1 MTAPRFAETFTG
13 PQLSCTAFV
22 PRNQFTDRRVAIIGT
37 GAAAA
42 RLLPGIAAEAARVTV
57 FQADAVWI
65 LPRAPMPGAAVL
77 RRAPDWVVRLIAHVN
92 LRVQVHDSWMRDRL
106 TPDDTAGV
114 AVHNS
119 YYRTLR
125 QPHCTLVT
133 WPVARLVP
141 LGVRTVDGIEHR
153 VDTIVYAE
161 DAGHVVRM
169 VARSGRTHNPPE
181 LATAADIRTRPKEI
195 A

>member
-1 MTAPRFAETFTG
+1 MTTPRIADTFAG
-13 PQLSCTAFV
+13 RRLHCTAFL
-22 PRNQFTDRRVAIIGT
+22 PRHEFCGQRVAIIGS

-57 FQADAVWI
+57 FQTEPVWV
-65 LPRAPMPGAAVL
+65 LPRLPRSGATAL
-77 RRAPDWVVRLIAHVN
+77 RRAPQRLIRWVARVN
-92 LRVQVHDSWMRDRL
+92 LRVQVRDAWLRHRL

-114 AVHNS
+114 AVHDS

-133 WPVARLVP
+133 WPIARLVP

-161 DAGHVVRM
+161 DAGHIVRT
-169 VARSGRTHNPPE
+169 VARPGRLHPSAE
-181 LATAADIRTRPKEI
+181 LVKES

>member
-1 MTAPRFAETFTG
+1 MTTPRFADTFTG
-13 PQLSCTAFV
+13 AQIHRTTFA
-22 PRNQFTDRRVAIIGT
+22 PRHEFTGQRVAIIGN

-42 RLLPGIAAEAARVTV
+42 RLLPGIAEEAARVTV
-57 FQADAVWI
+57 FQTEPVWV
-65 LPRAPMPGAAVL
+65 LPRLPLFTASTL
-77 RRAPDWVVRLIAHVN
+77 RRAPQRLVRLAARAN
-92 LRVQVHDSWMRDRL
+92 LRVQVRDSWLRHRL

-119 YYRTLR
+119 YYRALR

-133 WPVARLVP
+133 WPIARLVP

-153 VDTIVYAE
+153 VDCVVYA
-161 DAGHVVRM
+161 DDTGHVVRT
-169 VARSGRTHNPPE
+169 VAPLGRLHPS
-181 LATAADIRTRPKEI
+181 AALVKEI